1 MKNCTSLFFSFF
13 VALIISVYP
22 NVSAQN
28 IQGLVYH
35 NADSFRIVNKGFD
48 DKELTYS
55 RLPLYLKDSV
65 RADLWSRGLCS
76 SGIGIRFSS
85 NSKRVALKYTLLW
98 DFHMNHMADTGIKGA
113 DLYLLE
119 KNGVW
124 KYVNSVRPKN
134 NNNELKQNEKVLV
147 DNLDG
152 ETHDFLIYL
161 PLYDGVT
168 EMFIGVDSSAVLSA
182 PTVDNPRKNKKIVMY
197 GTSVLQGGC
206 ASRTGMVATNII
218 QRELNCEVINLGFSG
233 EGKMDSCIARAI
245 GSIPDID
252 AIVIDP
258 VPNCTEKM
266 CDTLT
271 FGFVDILAT
280 LCPDIPI
287 IMVEGAI
294 YTYAEYDSFFKTYLP
309 KKNQAYYNNYKKLK
323 RAGHKN
329 IIYVTSNNLYG
340 SDGEGTVDGI
350 HFTDYGFRKYADK
363 LIKVLRPIIK

>member
-1 MKNCTSLFFSFF
+1 MNNRTFIFLSLF
-13 VALIISVYP
+13 VALILAS
-22 NVSAQN
+22 NSASAQN
-28 IQGLVYH
+28 SPGLVYY
-35 NADSFRIVNKGFD
+35 NADSFRIINKGFED
-48 DKELTYS
+48 TELTYS

-65 RADLWSRGLCS
+65 RTDLWNRGLCS

-85 NSKRVALKYTLLW
+85 NSKKVAIKYTLLW

-124 KYVNSVRPKN
+124 RYVNSVRPKDN
-134 NNNELKQNEKVLV
+134 NKELKQNEKVLV

-152 ETHDFLIYL
+152 NTHEFLIYL

-168 EMFIGVDSSAVLSA
+168 EMYIGVDSAAILSM
-182 PTVDNPRKNKKIVMY
+182 PTVDNPRKSKKIVMY

-245 GSIPDID
+245 GSISDID

-271 FGFVDILAT
+271 FGFVDILAK

-294 YTYAEYDSFFKTYLP
+294 YTYAEYDSFFNNYLP
-309 KKNQAYYNNYKKLK
+309 KKNEAYYNNYKKLK

-329 IIYVTSNNLYG
+329 IIYVSSDNLYG